1 MRSWRRALRGVWLAA
16 GLFSLLVVGTAIW
29 LLGEIGRGAERGVAG
44 RAEALARDA
53 ETTLNRN
60 LVQLDLLLAG
70 LEDLPGLR
78 GPDAPDAATLSTM
91 LRRFVEQRLLLRDL
105 ALVDTRGFVLAA
117 AHEATRRLGPGL
129 PPGLLA
135 GVRAQPAPALTIGPP
150 ATHPGTGERVIH
162 LARAIGPPAPGRLV
176 AVATLPVSELV
187 TLLSPALPVDGLW
200 IAVETRDGLLLASV
214 PPSDSL
220 LGRVRPWAA
229 PASAAPGKAGAG
241 RIDGGPSYAVMR
253 QTLYGSVRV
262 TAGIRAEAVL
272 AATAGARFATLA
284 IAGTFVALALAAGG
298 LAQTAILR
306 LTAATRSAEG
316 ARQVLE
322 EALASID
329 ESFVLWGPDNRLVAW
344 NERFLTLFP
353 YLRPVV
359 RLGVP
364 VDEIA
369 QAAARALLPEADEPA
384 RRAWIVDRMAAR
396 QRDGREF
403 EQHLPGGVIVATSER
418 RTATGGV
425 VSISRDVT
433 AQRAAAAEL
442 ERARHAAESANEAK
456 TRFLATMSH
465 EIRTPLNGV
474 LGMNS
479 LLLATDLDERQRTY
493 AQTIH
498 RSGEALLAIIN
509 DILDISRLEAG
520 RVTLEPAPFDPRA
533 LVDEVATLLRP
544 RAADKGVTMT
554 VAHDAGVPSRLLGDA
569 GRIRQIL
576 VNLAGNAVKFTEH
589 GRIELASAAR
599 ARRDG
604 RVDLLLAV
612 RDTGIGIPPEALPT
626 LFDRFTQADSGIA
639 RHFGGSGLGLAISR
653 ELAELM
659 GGAIE
664 VDSRAGEGS
673 SFRVALPLEMA
684 DGDASVQGTT
694 APRAT
699 PAVALA
705 RAHADPAARSGA
717 RSDPTSPGTH
727 TRPLRILVAEDNPVN
742 QMLLVAML
750 EQLGHT
756 AEVVANGREALQR
769 VQAQRFDL
777 VLMDIQ
783 MPELDG
789 VATAR
794 AIRRLDGAA
803 GRVPVLA
810 VSANV
815 LAEQRAEYRD
825 AGMDDL
831 VTKPIDIDRLA
842 DAIRGAVGRP

>member
-16 GLFSLLVVGTAIW
+16 GLFSLLVVGTAVW
-29 LLGEIGRGAERGVAG
+29 LLGEIARSAERGAAG
-44 RAEALARDA
+44 RVEALARDA

-70 LEDLPGLR
+70 LEDLPGLHD
-78 GPDAPDAATLSTM
+78 PAAPDAAALSTM

-105 ALVDTRGFVLAA
+105 ALVDARGSVLAA
-117 AHEATRRLGPGL
+117 AHAATQRLGPGL

-135 GVRAQPAPALTIGPP
+135 GVRAQPAPALTMGAP

-220 LGRVRPWAA
+220 LGRARPWADPA
-229 PASAAPGKAGAG
+229 PAAPGRPGAG
-241 RIDGGPSYAVMR
+241 RIDGEPSFAVTR

-262 TAGIRAEAVL
+262 TAGIRADAVL
-272 AATAGARFATLA
+272 AATAGARFATLGL
-284 IAGTFVALALAAGG
+284 AGIFVALALAAGG

-329 ESFVLWGPDNRLVAW
+329 ESFLLWGPDDRLVAW
-344 NERFLTLFP
+344 NDRFLTLFP

-359 RLGVP
+359 RIGAH

-396 QRDGREF
+396 RRDGREF

-442 ERARHAAESANEAK
+442 ERARHAAEAANEAK

-479 LLLATDLDERQRTY
+479 LLLTTALDERQRTY

-554 VAHDAGVPSRLLGDA
+554 AAHDASVPSRLRGDA

-589 GRIELASAAR
+589 GRIEIASAAR
-599 ARRDG
+599 ARDDG
-604 RVDLLLAV
+604 RVEWRLTV

-673 SFRVALPLEMA
+673 SFRVSLPLELAGGDAAMLDA
-684 DGDASVQGTT
+684 DG
-694 APRAT
+694 PPAT
-699 PAVALA
+699 PAVAM
-705 RAHADPAARSGA
+705 AHATADPAGDASA
-717 RSDPTSPGTH
+717 PMAPGTH
-727 TRPLRILVAEDNPVN
+727 PRPLRILVAEDNPVN

-750 EQLGHT
+750 EQLGHA

-803 GRVPVLA
+803 GRVPVVA

-815 LAEQRAEYRD
+815 LAEQRAGYRD